1 MGLSNVLGYLVV
13 MLLSRPLGPAAF
25 GGYTALS
32 TYGVLLSIPA
42 GVFQVVVA
50 RRLSGNDSNHT
61 NNSTHGDTGN
71 PATSAIGPA
80 LLIGAGCFVLT
91 AAIAPLLSR
100 LFHLPSAA
108 PVLLGAMLVPMMVTG
123 CFQGMLL
130 GRHRLRALSALYLV
144 TALTRVVAAVVCAAR
159 GFGVTQV
166 FAAMLVAGSVSALFG
181 AWLCRADLR
190 SLPMTGHELAGE
202 MLRSNST
209 LAAYIALT
217 NVDVLFARHFLTP
230 HDSGGY
236 ALASTFGRAVCW
248 GTQFVAL
255 LVVPRMQRHGATRAL
270 LRASA
275 VVFGIGVVGFGIV
288 AISPSGWITVAGGAD
303 YREFGGLAL
312 LCVLL
317 GIAWAVAQVWL
328 FSEMST
334 NTGALGA
341 LTWGVIVA
349 ECLALALWWHDSP
362 EQIAIVCL
370 VGALVIALGGLLRVT
385 LQHRT
390 RIELT
395 EESAVAVADRA

>member
-1 MGLSNVLGYLVV
+1 MGMSNVLGYLVV
-13 MLLSRPLGPAAF
+13 MLLSRPLGPAEF

-50 RRLSGNDSNHT
+50 RRLSGHDGRAGAASA
-61 NNSTHGDTGN
+61 
-71 PATSAIGPA
+71 ATSGIGPA
-80 LLIGAGCFVLT
+80 LLVGAGCFVVT
-91 AAIAPLLSR
+91 AAISPLLSR
-100 LFHLPSAA
+100 LFHLPSPVA

-144 TALTRVVAAVVCAAR
+144 TAITRVAAAIVCAAS

-166 FAAMLVAGSVSALFG
+166 FAAMLTAGVVSALFG
-181 AWLCRADLR
+181 AWLCRVDLR
-190 SLPMTGHELAGE
+190 SLPRTGHDLAAE
-202 MLRSNST
+202 MIRSNST

-217 NVDVLFARHFLTP
+217 NVDVLFARHFLSP

-275 VVFGIGVVGFGIV
+275 VVFGIGVVGLGVV
-288 AISPSGWITVAGGAD
+288 AISPTGWITIAGGAD

-341 LTWGVIVA
+341 LTWAVIVA
-349 ECLALALWWHDSP
+349 ECVALALWWHDSP
-362 EQIAIVCL
+362 AQIAIVCL
-370 VGALVIALGGLLRVT
+370 IGALVIALGGLLRVT